1 MAGNKGYGAAT
12 HRVNTPGKNLREQ
25 PNERTDQIARLLE

>member
-1 MAGNKGYGAAT
+1 MAGDKGYGAAT
-12 HRVNTPGKNLREQ
+12 HRVNTPAKICASN